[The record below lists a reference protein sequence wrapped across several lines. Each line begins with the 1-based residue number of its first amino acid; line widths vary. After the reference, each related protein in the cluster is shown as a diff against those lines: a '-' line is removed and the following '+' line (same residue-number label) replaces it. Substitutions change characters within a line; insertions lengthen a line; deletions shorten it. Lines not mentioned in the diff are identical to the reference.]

1 MTIGKRLKEERERL
15 KISQTSFAEIAGVH
29 RKSQAN
35 YETDASTPDLAYIE
49 ALKAAKIDV
58 DVRYIT
64 EGKYTYEEIGER
76 LRQERTLRL
85 KLNTKLMADLGNITP
100 ELQNEYEQG
109 LNARQQITST

>member
-64 EGKYTYEEIGER
+64 EGKYT
-76 LRQERTLRL
+76 LR
-85 KLNTKLMADLGNITP
+85 GNWRAAPSRAYLALET
-100 ELQNEYEQG
+100 QYKTDG
-109 LNARQQITST
+109 RFRQYHA